1 MSLLAALAKGFG
13 AGTVNNAQAGFAE
26 QQRQR
31 EAAQRRDDMNVELD
45 ARDKLAQKQI
55 DASRA
60 ENDTRF
66 KTMADENQKNR
77 DHDWA
82 MFEKRLA
89 IETQAAAANA
99 SVRAR
104 ETHAKNIMGT
114 MDQLAKR
121 KAELMENDKLTDDQR
136 AVALGEIDALGY
148 TLAADPGAQQL
159 LGEFGGGGYASYW
172 LSLAPEV
179 SGKGGSDGGGEKG
192 GSVTAPPGQVRTPDA
207 LRRLPEP
214 AVPMRRF
221 FNDARDGVNTQASA
235 AFSNQKLSGVLGEA
249 ERRATESV
257 ELQKRA
263 RAYQDGAL
271 SSNPTMSSFAGMQ
284 K

>member
-13 AGTVNNAQAGFAE
+13 AGTVNNAQVGFAE

-66 KTMADENQKNR
+66 KAMADENQKNR

-82 MFEKRLA
+82 MFERRLA
-89 IETQAAAANA
+89 AETQAAAANA

-104 ETHAKNIMGT
+104 ETHAKNIMST
-114 MDQLAKR
+114 MDQLSKR
-121 KAELMENDKLTDDQR
+121 KTEILGDDKLTDEQR

-172 LSLAPEV
+172 LSLRPEV

-192 GSVTAPPGQVRTPDA
+192 GEPEVKTAPAARPGYTKPGYGGLIGSIQQKAAPDSFWNGRETERSLYEKFNGA
-207 LRRLPEP
+207 AP
-214 AVPMRRF
+214 AATMTHNAQSP
-221 FNDARDGVNTQASA
+221 A
-235 AFSNQKLSGVLGEA
+235 AVEA
-249 ERRATESV
+249 Y
-257 ELQKRA
+257 KNM
-263 RAYQDGAL
+263 Y
-271 SSNPTMSSFAGMQ
+271 

>member
-31 EAAQRRDDMNVELD
+31 EAAQRRDDMSVELD

-66 KTMADENQKNR
+66 KAMADENQKNR

-89 IETQAAAANA
+89 METQAAAANA

-114 MDQLAKR
+114 MDQLSKR
-121 KAELMENDKLTDDQR
+121 KTEILGDDKLTDEQR
-136 AVALGEIDALGY
+136 ATAAREIDMLGY
-148 TLAADPGAQQL
+148 TLASDPGAQQL
-159 LGEFGGGGYASYW
+159 LGEFGGGGYANYW
-172 LSLAPEV
+172 LSLAPQKAETPATQDPAPQPAPAPTAQPPKPQGIIPRLQGERAIERQLIK
-179 SGKGGSDGGGEKG
+179 SGEEALRANKN
-192 GSVTAPPGQVRTPDA
+192 PDA
-207 LRRLPEP
+207 T
-214 AVPMRRF
+214 A
-221 FNDARDGVNTQASA
+221 ASA
-235 AFSNQKLSGVLGEA
+235 
-249 ERRATESV
+249 
-257 ELQKRA
+257 
-263 RAYQDGAL
+263 YQQ
-271 SSNPTMSSFAGMQ
+271 MY

>member
-1 MSLLAALAKGFG
+1 MSLLAAIAKGFG
-13 AGTVNNAQAGFAE
+13 AGTVDNARAGLAE

-31 EAAQRRDDMNVELD
+31 EAAQRRDDMGIELD

-55 DASRA
+55 DASRE

-66 KTMADENQKNR
+66 KAMAGENQKNR

-89 IETQAAAANA
+89 LETQAAAANA

-114 MDQLAKR
+114 MEQLTKR
-121 KAELMENDKLTDDQR
+121 KAELMENDKITDEQR

-148 TLAADPGAQQL
+148 TLASDPGAQQL
-159 LGEFGGGGYASYW
+159 LGEFGGGGYANYW
-172 LSLAPEV
+172 LSLNPNPEPNPNPDP
-179 SGKGGSDGGGEKG
+179 KGQG
-192 GSVTAPPGQVRTPDA
+192 TPDPTRVPPPKPKGLIQHIQGDRTLERQMFKSGEEA
-207 LRRLPEP
+207 LRANKNPS
-214 AVPMRRF
+214 AT
-221 FNDARDGVNTQASA
+221 AASA
-235 AFSNQKLSGVLGEA
+235 
-249 ERRATESV
+249 
-257 ELQKRA
+257 
-263 RAYQDGAL
+263 YQA
-271 SSNPTMSSFAGMQ
+271 MY

>member
-31 EAAQRRDDMNVELD
+31 EATQRRDDMQVELD

-66 KTMADENQKNR
+66 KAMADENQKNR

-104 ETHAKNIMGT
+104 EMHAKNIMGT
-114 MDQLAKR
+114 MDLLMKR
-121 KAELMENDKLTDDQR
+121 KTEVLKDDKLSDQQR
-136 AVALGEIDALGY
+136 ATAAREIDMLGY
-148 TLAADPGAQQL
+148 AIAADQGSQSL
-159 LGEFGGGGYASYW
+159 LNEFGGGGYVQYG
-172 LSLAPEV
+172 LSLAPKKDPDPDSEGNPKV
-179 SGKGGSDGGGEKG
+179 DN
-192 GSVTAPPGQVRTPDA
+192 PVRTPQRPQQGSA
-207 LRRLPEP
+207 SEAPGYAKSGYGGLIGSIQQKAAPGS
-214 AVPMRRF
+214 F
-221 FNDARDGVNTQASA
+221 WDGR
-235 AFSNQKLSGVLGEA
+235 EA
-249 ERRATESV
+249 ERALYEKFKGAAPAASMTHNTQSPAAV
-257 ELQKRA
+257 E
-263 RAYQDGAL
+263 AYK
-271 SSNPTMSSFAGMQ
+271 NMY

>member
-31 EAAQRRDDMNVELD
+31 ESAQRRDDMSVELD

-66 KTMADENQKNR
+66 KAMADENQKNR
-77 DHDWA
+77 DHDWT

-89 IETQAAAANA
+89 METQAAAANA

-104 ETHAKNIMGT
+104 EIHAKNIMGT

-121 KAELMENDKLTDDQR
+121 KAELMENDKITDDQR

-172 LSLAPEV
+172 LSLAPQKAEKPAAQDPAPQSAPAPTTQPQKPKGLIQHLQGDRAIERQMLK
-179 SGKGGSDGGGEKG
+179 SGEEALRANKN
-192 GSVTAPPGQVRTPDA
+192 PDA
-207 LRRLPEP
+207 T
-214 AVPMRRF
+214 A
-221 FNDARDGVNTQASA
+221 ASA
-235 AFSNQKLSGVLGEA
+235 
-249 ERRATESV
+249 
-257 ELQKRA
+257 
-263 RAYQDGAL
+263 YQQ
-271 SSNPTMSSFAGMQ
+271 MY

>member
-1 MSLLAALAKGFG
+1 MSLLAALAKGIG
-13 AGTVNNAQAGFAE
+13 AGTVNNAKAGFAE
-26 QQRQR
+26 QQRLR
-31 EAAQRRDDMNVELD
+31 EAEQRKEEMTEGYNRRDAQLKTQIEANQADTKARLD
-45 ARDKLAQKQI
+45 AQK
-55 DASRA
+55 
-60 ENDTRF
+60 
-66 KTMADENQKNR
+66 DENKNNR
-77 DHDWA
+77 GHDWA

-159 LGEFGGGGYASYW
+159 LGEFGGGGYANYW
-172 LSLAPEV
+172 LSLAPKKEGGPAAPDPAPQV
-179 SGKGGSDGGGEKG
+179 APAPTTQPPKPKGIIPRMQGDRSIEKALIQSG
-192 GSVTAPPGQVRTPDA
+192 VDA
-207 LRRLPEP
+207 LRANKNPDST
-214 AVPMRRF
+214 A
-221 FNDARDGVNTQASA
+221 ASA
-235 AFSNQKLSGVLGEA
+235 
-249 ERRATESV
+249 
-257 ELQKRA
+257 
-263 RAYQDGAL
+263 YQQ
-271 SSNPTMSSFAGMQ
+271 MY

>member
-26 QQRQR
+26 QQRLR
-31 EAAQRRDDMNVELD
+31 EATQRRDDMSVELD

-66 KTMADENQKNR
+66 KAMADESQKNR

-89 IETQAAAANA
+89 METQAAAANA

-114 MDQLAKR
+114 MDQLSKR
-121 KAELMENDKLTDDQR
+121 KTEILGDDKLTDEQR
-136 AVALGEIDALGY
+136 ATAAREIDMLGY
-148 TLAADPGAQQL
+148 TLASDPGAQQL
-159 LGEFGGGGYASYW
+159 LGEFGGGGYANYW
-172 LSLAPEV
+172 LSLAPQKAETPAAQDPAPQPAPAPTAQPPKPQGIIPRLQGERAIERQLIK
-179 SGKGGSDGGGEKG
+179 SGEEALRANKN
-192 GSVTAPPGQVRTPDA
+192 PDA
-207 LRRLPEP
+207 T
-214 AVPMRRF
+214 A
-221 FNDARDGVNTQASA
+221 ASA
-235 AFSNQKLSGVLGEA
+235 
-249 ERRATESV
+249 
-257 ELQKRA
+257 
-263 RAYQDGAL
+263 YQQ
-271 SSNPTMSSFAGMQ
+271 MY

>member
-31 EAAQRRDDMNVELD
+31 EAAQRRDDMSVELD

-66 KTMADENQKNR
+66 KAMADENQKNR

-89 IETQAAAANA
+89 METQAAAANA
-99 SVRAR
+99 SVRVR

-114 MDQLAKR
+114 MDQLSKR
-121 KAELMENDKLTDDQR
+121 KTEILGDDKLTDEQR
-136 AVALGEIDALGY
+136 ATAAREIDMLGY
-148 TLAADPGAQQL
+148 TLASDPGAQQL
-159 LGEFGGGGYASYW
+159 LGEFGGGGYANYW
-172 LSLAPEV
+172 LSLAPQKAETPAAQDPAPQPAPAPTAQPPKPQGIIPRLQGERAIERQLIK
-179 SGKGGSDGGGEKG
+179 SGEEALRANKN
-192 GSVTAPPGQVRTPDA
+192 PDA
-207 LRRLPEP
+207 T
-214 AVPMRRF
+214 A
-221 FNDARDGVNTQASA
+221 ASA
-235 AFSNQKLSGVLGEA
+235 
-249 ERRATESV
+249 
-257 ELQKRA
+257 
-263 RAYQDGAL
+263 YQQ
-271 SSNPTMSSFAGMQ
+271 MY

>member
-31 EAAQRRDDMNVELD
+31 EAAQRRDDMSVELD

-66 KTMADENQKNR
+66 KAMADENQKNR

-89 IETQAAAANA
+89 METQAAAANA

-114 MDQLAKR
+114 MDQLSKR
-121 KAELMENDKLTDDQR
+121 KTEILGDDKLTDEQR
-136 AVALGEIDALGY
+136 ATAAREIDMLGY
-148 TLAADPGAQQL
+148 TLASDPGAQQL
-159 LGEFGGGGYASYW
+159 LGEFGGGGYANYW
-172 LSLAPEV
+172 LSLAPQKAETPAAQDPAPQPAPAPTAQPPKPQGIIPRLQGERAIERQLIK
-179 SGKGGSDGGGEKG
+179 SGEEALQANKN
-192 GSVTAPPGQVRTPDA
+192 PDA
-207 LRRLPEP
+207 T
-214 AVPMRRF
+214 A
-221 FNDARDGVNTQASA
+221 ASA
-235 AFSNQKLSGVLGEA
+235 
-249 ERRATESV
+249 
-257 ELQKRA
+257 
-263 RAYQDGAL
+263 YQQ
-271 SSNPTMSSFAGMQ
+271 MY

>member
-31 EAAQRRDDMNVELD
+31 EAAQRRDDMSVELD

-66 KTMADENQKNR
+66 KAMADENQKNR

-89 IETQAAAANA
+89 METQAAAANA
-99 SVRAR
+99 SARAR

-114 MDQLAKR
+114 MDQLSKR
-121 KAELMENDKLTDDQR
+121 KTEILGDDKLTDEQR
-136 AVALGEIDALGY
+136 ATAAREIDMLGY
-148 TLAADPGAQQL
+148 TLASDPGAQQL
-159 LGEFGGGGYASYW
+159 LGEFGGGGYANYW
-172 LSLAPEV
+172 LSLAPQKAETPAAQDPAPQPAPAPTAQPPKPQGIIPRLQGERAIERQLIK
-179 SGKGGSDGGGEKG
+179 SGEEALRANKN
-192 GSVTAPPGQVRTPDA
+192 PDA
-207 LRRLPEP
+207 T
-214 AVPMRRF
+214 A
-221 FNDARDGVNTQASA
+221 ASA
-235 AFSNQKLSGVLGEA
+235 
-249 ERRATESV
+249 
-257 ELQKRA
+257 
-263 RAYQDGAL
+263 YQQ
-271 SSNPTMSSFAGMQ
+271 MY

>member
-1 MSLLAALAKGFG
+1 MSLLAALAKGIG
-13 AGTVNNAQAGFAE
+13 AGTVNNAKAGFAE

-104 ETHAKNIMGT
+104 ETQAKNIMGT

-159 LGEFGGGGYASYW
+159 LGEFGGGGYANYW
-172 LSLAPEV
+172 LSLAPKKEGGPAAPDPAPQV
-179 SGKGGSDGGGEKG
+179 APAPTTQPPKPKGIISRMQGDRSIEKALIQSGVE
-192 GSVTAPPGQVRTPDA
+192 A
-207 LRRLPEP
+207 LRANKNPDST
-214 AVPMRRF
+214 A
-221 FNDARDGVNTQASA
+221 ASA
-235 AFSNQKLSGVLGEA
+235 
-249 ERRATESV
+249 
-257 ELQKRA
+257 
-263 RAYQDGAL
+263 YQQ
-271 SSNPTMSSFAGMQ
+271 MY

>member
-13 AGTVNNAQAGFAE
+13 AGTVNNAKAGFAE

-82 MFEKRLA
+82 MLERRLA
-89 IETQAAAANA
+89 AETQAAAANA

-104 ETHAKNIMGT
+104 EAHAKNIMGT
-114 MDQLAKR
+114 MDHLSKR
-121 KAELMENDKLTDDQR
+121 KAEILGDDKLTDEQR
-136 AVALGEIDALGY
+136 AVALGEIDVLGY
-148 TLAADPGAQQL
+148 TLAADPGAQKL
-159 LGEFGGGGYASYW
+159 LGEFGGGGYANYW
-172 LSLAPEV
+172 LSLAPKKEGGPAAPDPAPQV
-179 SGKGGSDGGGEKG
+179 APAPTTQPPKPKGIIPRMQGDRSIEKALIQSG
-192 GSVTAPPGQVRTPDA
+192 VDA
-207 LRRLPEP
+207 LRANKNPDST
-214 AVPMRRF
+214 A
-221 FNDARDGVNTQASA
+221 ASA
-235 AFSNQKLSGVLGEA
+235 
-249 ERRATESV
+249 
-257 ELQKRA
+257 
-263 RAYQDGAL
+263 YQQ
-271 SSNPTMSSFAGMQ
+271 MY

>member
-13 AGTVNNAQAGFAE
+13 AGTVNNAQVGFAE

-66 KTMADENQKNR
+66 KAMADENQKNR

-82 MFEKRLA
+82 MFERRLA
-89 IETQAAAANA
+89 AETQAAAANA

-114 MDQLAKR
+114 MDQLSKR
-121 KAELMENDKLTDDQR
+121 KTEILGDDKLTDEQR
-136 AVALGEIDALGY
+136 ATAAREIDMLGY

-159 LGEFGGGGYASYW
+159 LGEFGGGGYANYW
-172 LSLAPEV
+172 LSLAPKKEGGPAAQDPAPQAAPAPTTQPPKPEGLIQRLQGDRAIERQMLK
-179 SGKGGSDGGGEKG
+179 SGEEALRANKN
-192 GSVTAPPGQVRTPDA
+192 PDA
-207 LRRLPEP
+207 T
-214 AVPMRRF
+214 A
-221 FNDARDGVNTQASA
+221 ASA
-235 AFSNQKLSGVLGEA
+235 
-249 ERRATESV
+249 
-257 ELQKRA
+257 
-263 RAYQDGAL
+263 YQQ
-271 SSNPTMSSFAGMQ
+271 MY

>member
-31 EAAQRRDDMNVELD
+31 EAAQRRDDMSVELD

-66 KTMADENQKNR
+66 KAMADENQKNR

-89 IETQAAAANA
+89 METQAAAANA

-121 KAELMENDKLTDDQR
+121 KAELMENDKLTDEQR

-172 LSLAPEV
+172 LSLAPQKVEIPAAQ
-179 SGKGGSDGGGEKG
+179 D
-192 GSVTAPPGQVRTPDA
+192 TAPKAAQEPITQPPTTQQQKNQGIIPRLQSRSGSSMATGFDPKFRQPTNISAGKPVKLQSDFSLPNNDSYIPTWA
-207 LRRLPEP
+207 RRNE
-214 AVPMRRF
+214 
-221 FNDARDGVNTQASA
+221 
-235 AFSNQKLSGVLGEA
+235 
-249 ERRATESV
+249 
-257 ELQKRA
+257 
-263 RAYQDGAL
+263 
-271 SSNPTMSSFAGMQ
+271 
-284 K
+284 

>member
-1 MSLLAALAKGFG
+1 MSLLAALAKGVG
-13 AGTVNNAQAGFAE
+13 AGTVDNARTGFAE

-31 EAAQRRDDMNVELD
+31 EAAQRRDDMQVELD

-66 KTMADENQKNR
+66 KAMADENQKNR

-89 IETQAAAANA
+89 LETQAASANA

-104 ETHAKNIMGT
+104 EMHAKNIMGT
-114 MDQLAKR
+114 MDQLTKR
-121 KAELMENDKLTDDQR
+121 KAELMENDKIGEEQR

-148 TLAADPGAQQL
+148 TLASDPGAQQL
-159 LGEFGGGGYASYW
+159 LNEFGGGGYASYW
-172 LSLAPEV
+172 LSLAPQQAAKD
-179 SGKGGSDGGGEKG
+179 SA
-192 GSVTAPPGQVRTPDA
+192 TAS
-207 LRRLPEP
+207 P
-214 AVPMRRF
+214 A
-221 FNDARDGVNTQASA
+221 TQSQASPPPRKEGHQA
-235 AFSNQKLSGVLGEA
+235 AASGPGTGGVIGSIQQKAEPGSFWYGREA
-249 ERRATESV
+249 ERALYEKFNSAAPAATMTHNAQSPAAAE
-257 ELQKRA
+257 
-263 RAYQDGAL
+263 AYQK
-271 SSNPTMSSFAGMQ
+271 MY

>member
-13 AGTVNNAQAGFAE
+13 AGTVNNAQVGFAE
-26 QQRQR
+26 QQRLR
-31 EAAQRRDDMNVELD
+31 ESAQRRDDMSVELD

-55 DASRA
+55 DANRA

-66 KTMADENQKNR
+66 KAMADESQKNR

-89 IETQAAAANA
+89 METQAAAANA

-121 KAELMENDKLTDDQR
+121 KTELMKDDKMTDDQR

-159 LGEFGGGGYASYW
+159 LGEFGGGGYANYW
-172 LSLAPEV
+172 LSLAPQKAENPAAQV
-179 SGKGGSDGGGEKG
+179 PVPQPAPAPTTQPPKPKGLIQHLQGDRAIERQMLKSGEEALRANKN
-192 GSVTAPPGQVRTPDA
+192 PDA
-207 LRRLPEP
+207 T
-214 AVPMRRF
+214 A
-221 FNDARDGVNTQASA
+221 ASA
-235 AFSNQKLSGVLGEA
+235 
-249 ERRATESV
+249 
-257 ELQKRA
+257 
-263 RAYQDGAL
+263 YQQ
-271 SSNPTMSSFAGMQ
+271 MYR
-284 K
+284 

>member
-13 AGTVNNAQAGFAE
+13 AGTVNNAQVGFAE

-66 KTMADENQKNR
+66 KAMADENQKNR

-82 MFEKRLA
+82 MFERRLA
-89 IETQAAAANA
+89 AETQAAAANA

-114 MDQLAKR
+114 MDQLSKR
-121 KAELMENDKLTDDQR
+121 KAEILGDDKLTDEQR
-136 AVALGEIDALGY
+136 ATAAREIDMLGY

-172 LSLAPEV
+172 LSLAPQKEGGPAAQDPAPQAAPAPTTQPPKPQGIIPRLQGDRSIERQMLK
-179 SGKGGSDGGGEKG
+179 SGEEALRANKN
-192 GSVTAPPGQVRTPDA
+192 PDA
-207 LRRLPEP
+207 T
-214 AVPMRRF
+214 A
-221 FNDARDGVNTQASA
+221 ASA
-235 AFSNQKLSGVLGEA
+235 
-249 ERRATESV
+249 
-257 ELQKRA
+257 
-263 RAYQDGAL
+263 YQQ
-271 SSNPTMSSFAGMQ
+271 MY

>member
-13 AGTVNNAQAGFAE
+13 AGTVDNARTGFAE

-31 EAAQRRDDMNVELD
+31 EASQRRDDMNVELD

-66 KTMADENQKNR
+66 KAMADENQKNR

-82 MFEKRLA
+82 MFERRLA
-89 IETQAAAANA
+89 AETQAAAANA

-114 MDQLAKR
+114 MDQLSKR
-121 KAELMENDKLTDDQR
+121 KADILGDDKLTDEQR
-136 AVALGEIDALGY
+136 ATAAREIDMLGY

-172 LSLAPEV
+172 LSLRPEV

-192 GSVTAPPGQVRTPDA
+192 GEPEVKTAPAARPGYTKPGYGGLIGSIQQKAAPDSFWNGRETERSLYEKFNGA
-207 LRRLPEP
+207 AP
-214 AVPMRRF
+214 AATMTHNAQSP
-221 FNDARDGVNTQASA
+221 A
-235 AFSNQKLSGVLGEA
+235 AVEA
-249 ERRATESV
+249 Y
-257 ELQKRA
+257 KNM
-263 RAYQDGAL
+263 Y
-271 SSNPTMSSFAGMQ
+271 